1 MHEQLTKIV
10 AGTAS
15 SLPENFLCRSGMSTA
30 LPNAP
35 SPTQPKSVPYP
46 AAPIPNSIRA
56 SAGKSAHSMLAKKTK
71 VASRIRIARAGG
83 DCRTNCSPMTAASTS
98 CLIDTGCVP
107 LSIRNRSATQYAPS
121 TDAAL
126 TKHAATAPI
135 VVTTA
140 APTAGPTLRE
150 TLIETE
156 PRATADTSSRLGTT
170 RGMIDCQAVSLKEVA
185 MPIMKVTVNRIHT
198 CPYSAQIAIPSN
210 DGNNISAN

>member
-10 AGTAS
+10 AGSAS

-71 VASRIRIARAGG
+71 VVSRIRIARAGG

-107 LSIRNRSATQYAPS
+107 LSIRNRSATQYRAKHGRSADKACRDRPHRRY
-121 TDAAL
+121 DGRPDCGPYAA
-126 TKHAATAPI
+126 
-135 VVTTA
+135 
-140 APTAGPTLRE
+140 RN
-150 TLIETE
+150 
-156 PRATADTSSRLGTT
+156 
-170 RGMIDCQAVSLKEVA
+170 ID
-185 MPIMKVTVNRIHT
+185 
-198 CPYSAQIAIPSN
+198 
-210 DGNNISAN
+210 